1 MKNKEGTEMKNKE
14 VRLLDVELRTPE
26 EEDKMIVEGY
36 AITFNSPATHG
47 YTEIISDRALDNTD
61 MSDVPLKYNH
71 EDSHLIMARTRNKSL
86 ELKKDDKGLFIRAE
100 LIDTQSNKDIYKS
113 IKAGL
118 IDKMSFAFTTRG
130 DEYDYD
136 TDTRTITDID
146 KLYDVSVVDM
156 PFYDSTS
163 VYARNENDE
172 FLTRRKELRKE
183 HEAKVAEEERKA
195 KLQEAKEKLLAKL
208 G

>member
-1 MKNKEGTEMKNKE
+1 MKMKNKE

-47 YTEIISDRALDNTD
+47 YTEIISDKALDNTD

-172 FLTRRKELRKE
+172 FLTRRTELRKQ
-183 HEAKVAEEERKA
+183 HELEIAEEERKA
-195 KLQEAKEKLLAKL
+195 KLQEAKNALLAKL

>member
-1 MKNKEGTEMKNKE
+1 MKKEI
-14 VRLLDVELRTPE
+14 RLLDVELRTPS
-26 EEDKMIVEGY
+26 EDEKMIVEGY

-47 YTEIISDRALDNTD
+47 YTEIISELALDNTD

-86 ELKKDDKGLFIRAE
+86 ELTRDDKGLFIRAE

-118 IDKMSFAFTTRG
+118 IDKMSFAFTVRG

-163 VYARNENDE
+163 VYARGENDE
-172 FLTRRKELRKE
+172 FLERREELRKQ
-183 HEAKVAEEERKA
+183 HEEQLKEEERKA
-195 KLQEAKEKLLAKL
+195 KLQKAKDELLKRL

>member
-1 MKNKEGTEMKNKE
+1 MKKET
-14 VRLLDVELRTPE
+14 RLLNVELRTPE
-26 EEDKMIVEGY
+26 NDDNKMIVEGY

-47 YTEIISDRALDNTD
+47 YTEIISDKALDNTD

-86 ELKKDDKGLFIRAE
+86 ELTKDDKGLFIKAE

-118 IDKMSFAFTTRG
+118 IDKMSFAFTVRG

-136 TDTRTITDID
+136 SDTRTITDID
-146 KLYDVSVVDM
+146 RLYDVSVVDI

-163 VYARNENDE
+163 VYARGESDE
-172 FLTRRKELRKE
+172 FLSRRDELRKE
-183 HEAKVAEEERKA
+183 HEEKA
-195 KLQEAKEKLLAKL
+195 ALKAAKEEILKKL

>member
-1 MKNKEGTEMKNKE
+1 MKKETRILN
-14 VRLLDVELRTPE
+14 VELRTPE
-26 EEDKMIVEGY
+26 NEEEKMIVEGY

-47 YTEIISDRALDNTD
+47 YTEVISPGALDNTD

-86 ELKKDDKGLFIRAE
+86 ELKKDEKGLFIKAE

-118 IDKMSFAFTTRG
+118 IDKMSFAFTVRE

-146 KLYDVSVVDM
+146 RLYDVSVVDI

-163 VYARNENDE
+163 VYARGESDE
-172 FLTRRKELRKE
+172 FLARREELRKE
-183 HEAKVAEEERKA
+183 HEAKKQ
-195 KLQEAKEKLLAKL
+195 LDEAKNKLLAKL

>member
-1 MKNKEGTEMKNKE
+1 MKKET
-14 VRLLDVELRTPE
+14 RLLEVELRTPE
-26 EEDKMIVEGY
+26 EDDKMIIEGY

-86 ELKKDDKGLFIRAE
+86 ELKKDEKGLLIKAE

-118 IDKMSFAFTTRG
+118 IDKMSFAFSVRG

-163 VYARNENDE
+163 VYARGENDE
-172 FLTRRKELRKE
+172 FLTRREELRKE
-183 HEAKVAEEERKA
+183 HEEQIKEEERKQALEKA
-195 KLQEAKEKLLAKL
+195 KKELLSKL

>member
-1 MKNKEGTEMKNKE
+1 MKNKEI
-14 VRLLDVELRTPE
+14 RLLDVELRTSD
-26 EEDKMIVEGY
+26 EDEKMIVEGY
-36 AITFNSPATHG
+36 AITFNQPATHG
-47 YTEIISDRALDNTD
+47 YTEIISEKALDNTD

-118 IDKMSFAFTTRG
+118 IDKMSFAFATRG

-136 TDTRTITDID
+136 TDTRTITDIE
-146 KLYDVSVVDM
+146 KLFDVSVVDM

-163 VYARNENDE
+163 VYARGENDD
-172 FLTRRKELRKE
+172 FLARREELRKE
-183 HEAKVAEEERKA
+183 HEEKLAEEQRKQA
-195 KLQEAKEKLLAKL
+195 LQEAKEKLLAKL

>member
-1 MKNKEGTEMKNKE
+1 MKNKE

-86 ELKKDDKGLFIRAE
+86 ELKKDEKGLFIRAE

-172 FLTRRKELRKE
+172 FLTRREELRKQ
-183 HEAKVAEEERKA
+183 HELEIAEEERKA
-195 KLQEAKEKLLAKL
+195 KLQEAKNALLAKL

>member
-1 MKNKEGTEMKNKE
+1 MKKET
-14 VRLLDVELRTPE
+14 RLLNVELRTPE
-26 EEDKMIVEGY
+26 NEDDKMIVEGY

-47 YTEIISDRALDNTD
+47 YTEVISDRALDNTD

-86 ELKKDDKGLFIRAE
+86 ELKKDEKGLFIKAE

-118 IDKMSFAFTTRG
+118 IDKMSFAFTVRE

-146 KLYDVSVVDM
+146 RLYDVSVVDI

-163 VYARNENDE
+163 VYARSENDE
-172 FLTRRKELRKE
+172 FLARREELRKE
-183 HEAKVAEEERKA
+183 HEAKKQLE
-195 KLQEAKEKLLAKL
+195 EAKNKLLAKL

>member
-1 MKNKEGTEMKNKE
+1 MKNKEI
-14 VRLLDVELRTPE
+14 RLLDVELKTSD
-26 EEDKMIVEGY
+26 EDEKMIVEGY
-36 AITFNSPATHG
+36 AITFNQPATHG
-47 YTEIISDRALDNTD
+47 YTEIISDKALDNTD

-136 TDTRTITDID
+136 TDTRTITDIE
-146 KLYDVSVVDM
+146 KLFDVSVVDM

-163 VYARNENDE
+163 VYARGENDD
-172 FLTRRKELRKE
+172 FLARREELRKE
-183 HEAKVAEEERKA
+183 HEEKLAEEQRKQA
-195 KLQEAKEKLLAKL
+195 LQEAKEKLIAKL

>member
-1 MKNKEGTEMKNKE
+1 MKEKRIIN
-14 VRLLDVELRTPE
+14 VEFRTPE
-26 EEDKMIVEGY
+26 NNEDKMIIEGY

-47 YTEIISDRALDNTD
+47 YTEIISERALDNCD

-71 EDSHLIMARTRNKSL
+71 EDSHLIMARTRNNSL
-86 ELKKDDKGLFIRAE
+86 ELKRDEKGLFIRAE
-100 LIDTQSNKDIYKS
+100 LLDTQSNIDIYKS

-118 IDKMSFAFTTRG
+118 IDKMSFAFTVRG

-136 TDTRTITDID
+136 TDTRKILDID
-146 KLYDVSVVDM
+146 KLYDVSVVDV

-163 VYARNENDE
+163 VFARNVDNSDD
-172 FLTRRKELRKE
+172 FNVRRVELRKR
-183 HEAKVAEEERKA
+183 HEEKIALDKA
-195 KLQEAKEKLLAKL
+195 KKELLEKL

>member
-1 MKNKEGTEMKNKE
+1 MKMNKETRMLN
-14 VRLLDVELRTPE
+14 VELRAA
-26 EEDKMIVEGY
+26 EEDEKMIIEGY
-36 AITFNSPATHG
+36 AITFNQPATHG

-118 IDKMSFAFTTRG
+118 IDKMSFGFTVRG

-146 KLYDVSVVDM
+146 KLYDVSVVDL

-172 FLTRRKELRKE
+172 FLAKREELRKQ
-183 HEAKVAEEERKA
+183 HELEVAEEERKA

>member
-1 MKNKEGTEMKNKE
+1 MKKETRFLE
-14 VRLLDVELRTPE
+14 VELRTPE
-26 EEDKMIVEGY
+26 DDDKMIIEGY
-36 AITFNSPATHG
+36 AITFNQPATHG
-47 YTEIISDRALDNTD
+47 YTEIISDKALDDTD
-61 MSDVPLKYNH
+61 MTDVPLKYNH

-86 ELKKDDKGLFIRAE
+86 ELKKDDKGLFIHAE

-113 IKAGL
+113 IKSGL
-118 IDKMSFAFTTRG
+118 IDKMSFAFTVRG

-146 KLYDVSVVDM
+146 KLYDVSVVDI
-156 PFYDSTS
+156 PFYDTTS

-172 FLTRRKELRKE
+172 FLTRREELRKQ
-183 HEAKVAEEERKA
+183 HEEEIKEEERKA
-195 KLQEAKEKLLAKL
+195 KLKEAKDRILKRL

>member
-1 MKNKEGTEMKNKE
+1 MKKETRILN
-14 VRLLDVELRTPE
+14 VELRTPE
-26 EEDKMIVEGY
+26 NEEEKMIVEGY

-47 YTEIISDRALDNTD
+47 YTEVISDRALDNTD

-86 ELKKDDKGLFIRAE
+86 ELKKDEKGLFIKAE

-118 IDKMSFAFTTRG
+118 IDKMSFAFTVRE

-146 KLYDVSVVDM
+146 RLYDVSVVDI

-163 VYARNENDE
+163 VYARNDNDE
-172 FLTRRKELRKE
+172 FLARREELRKD
-183 HEAKVAEEERKA
+183 HEAKKQ
-195 KLQEAKEKLLAKL
+195 LDEAKNKLLAKL
-208 G
+208 S

>member
-1 MKNKEGTEMKNKE
+1 MNQMKKETRILN
-14 VRLLDVELRTPE
+14 VELRTPE
-26 EEDKMIVEGY
+26 NEEQKMIVEGY

-47 YTEIISDRALDNTD
+47 YTEIIDKGALDTTD

-86 ELKKDDKGLFIRAE
+86 ELKKDEKGLFIKAE

-118 IDKMSFAFTTRG
+118 IDKMSFAFTVDK

-136 TDTRTITDID
+136 TDTRKILSID
-146 KLYDVSVVDM
+146 RLYDVSVVDI

-163 VYARNENDE
+163 VYARNENDD
-172 FLTRRKELRKE
+172 FMTRRAELRKE
-183 HEAKVAEEERKA
+183 HEDKLALEKA
-195 KLQEAKEKLLAKL
+195 KQELLSKL

>member
-1 MKNKEGTEMKNKE
+1 MKKETRILN
-14 VRLLDVELRTPE
+14 VEFRTPE
-26 EEDKMIVEGY
+26 EDNKMIVEGY

-47 YTEIISDRALDNTD
+47 YTEIINDRALDNCD

-86 ELKKDDKGLFIRAE
+86 ELKKDEKGLFIRAE

-118 IDKMSFAFTTRG
+118 IDKMSFAFTVRE

-136 TDTRTITDID
+136 TDTRKILDID
-146 KLYDVSVVDM
+146 KLYDVSVVDI

-163 VYARNENDE
+163 VYARNENED
-172 FLTRRKELRKE
+172 FLDRRAELRKK
-183 HEAKVAEEERKA
+183 HEDEEALKKA
-195 KLQEAKEKLLAKL
+195 KEQLRAKL

>member
-1 MKNKEGTEMKNKE
+1 MKKET
-14 VRLLDVELRTPE
+14 RLLEVELRTPE
-26 EEDKMIVEGY
+26 DDDKMRIEGY
-36 AITFNSPATHG
+36 AITFNQPATHG
-47 YTEIISDRALDNTD
+47 YTEIISDKALADTD
-61 MSDVPLKYNH
+61 MTDVPLKYNH

-86 ELKKDDKGLFIRAE
+86 ELKKDDKGLFIHAE

-113 IKAGL
+113 IKSGL
-118 IDKMSFAFTTRG
+118 IDKMSFAFTVRG

-146 KLYDVSVVDM
+146 KLYDVSVVDI

-172 FLTRRKELRKE
+172 FLTRREELRKQ
-183 HEAKVAEEERKA
+183 HEEEIKEEERKA
-195 KLQEAKEKLLAKL
+195 KLKEAKDRILKRL

>member
-172 FLTRRKELRKE
+172 FLTRREELRKE

-195 KLQEAKEKLLAKL
+195 KLQEAKENLLAKL

>member
-1 MKNKEGTEMKNKE
+1 MKKET
-14 VRLLDVELRTPE
+14 RLLEVELRTNDD
-26 EEDKMIVEGY
+26 EDKMIIEGY

-71 EDSHLIMARTRNKSL
+71 EDSHLIMARTRNHSL
-86 ELKKDDKGLFIRAE
+86 ELKKDDKGLLIKAE

-118 IDKMSFAFTTRG
+118 IDKMSFAFTVRA

-163 VYARNENDE
+163 VYARGESDE
-172 FLTRRKELRKE
+172 FLERREELRKE
-183 HEAKVAEEERKA
+183 HEKKQALK
-195 KLQEAKEKLLAKL
+195 EAKEKLLAKL

>member
-1 MKNKEGTEMKNKE
+1 MKKET
-14 VRLLDVELRTPE
+14 RLLNVELRTPE
-26 EEDKMIVEGY
+26 NEDDKMIVEGY

-47 YTEIISDRALDNTD
+47 YTEVISPGALDNTD

-86 ELKKDDKGLFIRAE
+86 ELKKDEKGLFIKAE

-118 IDKMSFAFTTRG
+118 IDKMSFAFTVRE

-146 KLYDVSVVDM
+146 RLYDVSVVDI

-163 VYARNENDE
+163 VYARGESDE
-172 FLTRRKELRKE
+172 FLARREELRKE
-183 HEAKVAEEERKA
+183 HEAKKE
-195 KLQEAKEKLLAKL
+195 LDEAKNKLLAKL

>member
-1 MKNKEGTEMKNKE
+1 MKNKE

-47 YTEIISDRALDNTD
+47 YTEIISDKALDNTD

-86 ELKKDDKGLFIRAE
+86 ELKKDEKGLFIRAE

-172 FLTRRKELRKE
+172 FLTRREELRKQ
-183 HEAKVAEEERKA
+183 HELEIAEEERKA
-195 KLQEAKEKLLAKL
+195 KLQEAKNALLAKL